1 MRLSLDDIGDSG
13 RFQTVRAARLI
24 RARAPPQ
31 LKRDGRRIDGD
42 PGPPRRLVTVAM
54 QLAMMEAANRNGVF
68 VADFPPQRARLREAK
83 VMRFGRRTAT
93 NDARLL

>member
-1 MRLSLDDIGDSG
+1 MRLSLDDIGDPG
-13 RFQTVRAARLI
+13 KLQTVRAARLI

-42 PGPPRRLVTVAM
+42 PGPPRRLIAIAM

-68 VADFPPQRARLREAK
+68 VADFPPECAGLSEAK
-83 VMRFGRRTAT
+83 MMRFGRRPAA